1 MRNGIFF
8 MVKGKDGKPRVTAT
22 PDKHWKKV
30 LESYRKPKLNLST
43 KTTTVS
49 IHRQGLLRKWL
60 GW

>member
-30 LESYRKPKLNLST
+30 LESYRKPKINLS
-43 KTTTVS
+43 KPSVYKQRER
-49 IHRQGLLRKWL
+49 IWKWL